1 MENYKTIEEKVDSLN
16 EDYLKQILRRLILG
30 YVMTHKLPWTNEI
43 VDVSHIVIRDAWN
56 KPILT
61 SPSKYEAE
69 EIIILA
75 EYALDRQKE
84 LFPDGYK
91 KILHLWKTIEKE
103 DRDIERA
110 LRKEDENDF
119 RNMPLI
125 S

>member
-1 MENYKTIEEKVDSLN
+1 MENYKTLEEKMDSLN
-16 EDYLKQILRRLILG
+16 EGYSKQILKRLILG
-30 YVMTHKLPWTNEI
+30 FIMTHKLPWVNEI
-43 VDVSHIVIRDAWN
+43 VDVNHIIIRDAWN

-61 SPSKYEAE
+61 TSSKYEAE
-69 EIIILA
+69 EIIVLA
-75 EYALDRQKE
+75 EYALNRQEKK
-84 LFPDGYK
+84 FPDDYK
-91 KILHLWKTIEKE
+91 SILHLWKTIEKE